1 MLCDSSIHHFSAIN
15 HLFDF
20 TRSCMMWLARAL
32 VWVSAVGGCFS
43 SYLPSVCVYCVCVYM
58 QLPADFSRLH
68 LADGLHPQVTHVSSS
83 HSGCSITSDSGSS
96 SLSDIY
102 QVRMPPWR
110 CGSPVWTPLDS
121 SREVIKTF
129 LDAWLHMNVSWA
141 GSKFEISVVSII
153 SSFWDFPHGRS
164 CNNFG
169 EATKRLFIKKDW
181 LYYF

>member
-1 MLCDSSIHHFSAIN
+1 
-15 HLFDF
+15 
-20 TRSCMMWLARAL
+20 MWLASWAL
-32 VWVSAVGGCFS
+32 VWVSGGCVG
-43 SYLPSVCVYCVCVYM
+43 SYLPSVCVCCVCVYM

-121 SREVIKTF
+121 SREVIKPF
-129 LDAWLHMNVSWA
+129 YWMHYLHPTIRWD
-141 GSKFEISVVSII
+141 GSAFVEMISVVSIM
-153 SSFWDFPHGRS
+153 SSFRAEQFSPQQQLQQFWRD
-164 CNNFG
+164 C
-169 EATKRLFIKKDW
+169 
-181 LYYF
+181 